1 MPVEA
6 VFDPQVEIAQI
17 SQVIPN
23 PLEKPVFTH
32 LIPALQKNK
41 LGWPS
46 WLHSFQYRDI
56 VPNEADV
63 KHFAINTKIEDVP
76 IRIER
81 ELVPNGSG
89 NFVLVERIYKPNDP
103 DEVFFGIP
111 PYGVSKLRIVQQGG
125 FENVSTDPIPA
136 QVCVLL
142 KGTNKRWQQ
151 KWLKVVQDYRGNNEP
166 NEIDSPFR
174 MSYWLKDTSKM
185 DPQSY
190 LKTQTSLEAELKNTE
205 KTTYG

>member
-89 NFVLVERIYKPNDP
+89 NFVLEFLHMEFQNCGL
-103 DEVFFGIP
+103 F
-111 PYGVSKLRIVQQGG
+111 
-125 FENVSTDPIPA
+125 N
-136 QVCVLL
+136 
-142 KGTNKRWQQ
+142 
-151 KWLKVVQDYRGNNEP
+151 KVVLRMYLQILFLHKYAFYSKAQTKDGNKNGLRL
-166 NEIDSPFR
+166 FR
-174 MSYWLKDTSKM
+174 IIGETMN
-185 DPQSY
+185 
-190 LKTQTSLEAELKNTE
+190 QTRLIHLS
-205 KTTYG
+205 G